1 MNWKETGVNGQLEL
15 DSKLFRSW
23 SSWSACF
30 VCLCVLLAAGFS
42 IWSPAK
48 YVSQFEGDSQE
59 ELVEGDEPLGNDEP
73 VAFYGPGTTR
83 ISFEVRND
91 DQLEGELAAIRQRSG
106 RLVVDLFCSEVSG
119 KLGHLRD
126 LESIHTLSLFGCP
139 VTDEDLLELG
149 HLPNLQALDVSH
161 TRVTPA
167 GLMKLRD
174 SRKVQ
179 YLMVSGLAIDEE
191 SLNEI
196 VQVWPRLTTLGL
208 EKTNIPPGGF
218 RSLSTLRRLQDLNLS
233 RTAVSDRDL
242 KWISG
247 LAQLK
252 TLHIN
257 QTGISDRGMIYLGKI
272 KSLWKLDL
280 NYTQITSKGLKELK
294 GLQELELLYL
304 VGTHVSIDGLD
315 YLTPLK
321 SLRMIGVNWEQTPEA
336 NERLRQTL
344 PNVRYP

>member
-1 MNWKETGVNGQLEL
+1 MNFDKSGLNTAGEL
-15 DSKLFRSW
+15 DSGVFRSW
-23 SSWSACF
+23 NAWATCL
-30 VCLCVLLAAGFS
+30 VCLVVLIAARLS
-42 IWSPAK
+42 IWSPSK
-48 YVSQFEGDSQE
+48 YVSQFEGNLQE
-59 ELVEGDEPLGNDEP
+59 ELVEDVEPLGDDEP

-91 DQLEGELAAIRQRSG
+91 DQIDEDLAAIRQQSG

-119 KLGHLRD
+119 KLAHLRD

-149 HLPNLQALDVSH
+149 QLPNLQALDVSH

-179 YLMVSGLAIDEE
+179 YLMVSGLAIDEQT
-191 SLNEI
+191 LNEI
-196 VQVWPRLTTLGL
+196 VQVWPNLTTLGL
-208 EKTNIPPGGF
+208 EKTNIPSGGF
-218 RSLSTLRRLQDLNLS
+218 RSLSKLRRLQSLNLS
-233 RTAVSDRDL
+233 RTVVSDRDL

-247 LAQLK
+247 LTRLK

-257 QTGISDRGMIYLGKI
+257 QTGISDRGMIYLGRI
-272 KSLWKLDL
+272 ESLWKLDL
-280 NYTQITSKGLKELK
+280 NHTHITSKGLKELK
-294 GLQELELLYL
+294 GLQELELFYFL
-304 VGTHVSIDGLD
+304 GTNVSIDGLD
-315 YLTPLK
+315 HLKSLK
-321 SLRMIGVNWEQTPEA
+321 SLRIIGVNWETTPEA